1 VQTAAAPGETESY
14 IPLPIDLAHRLA
26 LRLSEVRKS
35 GLLDYLRPDGK
46 TQVTV
51 EYDDNKPVRVDTIVI
66 SSQHHPD
73 ITQERIQRDLIEQVV
88 IPTVPA
94 ALLVAE

>member
-1 VQTAAAPGETESY
+1 M
-14 IPLPIDLAHRLA
+14 
-26 LRLSEVRKS
+26 
-35 GLLDYLRPDGK
+35 
-46 TQVTV
+46 TV

-73 ITQERIQRDLIEQVV
+73 ITQERIQRDLIEQVD